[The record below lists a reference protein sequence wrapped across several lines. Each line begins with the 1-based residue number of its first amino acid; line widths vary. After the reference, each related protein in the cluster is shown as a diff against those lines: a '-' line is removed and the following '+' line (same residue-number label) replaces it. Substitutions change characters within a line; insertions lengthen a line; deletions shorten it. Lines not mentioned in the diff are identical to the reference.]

1 MAASVAGRSAFLRAI
16 SRATARTPT
25 SSTPRGTAAAS
36 PRPPIRPHF
45 GLPRTPI
52 SPPPPPPPPSF
63 RLVRR
68 ELSSLLPVHS
78 AVASARLVSKLP
90 SEVNSSFEGRFAN
103 YLSPI

>member
-16 SRATARTPT
+16 SRATARTPA

-52 SPPPPPPPPSF
+52 SPPPPPSF